1 MKKSTKETLISKA
14 SINLLEIHWIVDQLL
29 DSNDFNKKVIDQICL
44 TRELVKKA
52 IKNQPN
58 YQNESA
64 KKK

>member
-1 MKKSTKETLISKA
+1 MKKDTKEMFITKI

-29 DSNDFNKKVIDQICL
+29 DSNDFNKKVLDQICL

-58 YQNESA
+58 YQNKTT